1 MERRRRKIFSSRG
14 EGLNRKQMS
23 ELVEVI
29 TSLKEESSESLKRL
43 PTGFKETTARSTFL
57 NPMTKAR
64 GYKFYLFNL
73 MSNAFLAYI
82 HLLSGKLQNLNTKA
96 DEALKI
102 IKS

>member
-1 MERRRRKIFSSRG
+1 MERSRRKILSSRG

-29 TSLKEESSESLKRL
+29 TFLKEESSESLKRL
-43 PTGFKETTARSTFL
+43 PKRITARSTLL
-57 NPMTKAR
+57 NRITKSR

-102 IKS
+102 IKT